1 MTDEIRKCLTDI
13 VISIDSIDGYL
24 ANSRSYQ
31 VYQTNKMLRRAIE
44 RELEIIGEAT
54 NNALR
59 LDSSLS
65 ISNARRIVDTR
76 NRIIHAYDAVND
88 TVVWSI
94 VIKHLPILKGEI
106 VQLLENANDSTA

>member
-1 MTDEIRKCLTDI
+1 MIDEIRKCLTDI
-13 VISIDSIDGYL
+13 LVSIESIDNYL
-24 ANSRSYQ
+24 ENNRLFEI
-31 VYQTNKMLRRAIE
+31 YQTNKMLRRAIE

-54 NNALR
+54 NIALR
-59 LDSSLS
+59 LEPTLS

-94 VIKHLPILKGEI
+94 VIKHLPILKMEI
-106 VQLLENANDSTA
+106 VHLLENSND